1 MELVT
6 RHWSG
11 KHGRVVQGI
20 NLITLLWTEG
30 DRHIPLDY
38 RFYEKSVDGATKNEH
53 FRSML
58 ATAKERGFA
67 PQCVVFDSWYSSLDN
82 LKLIRRY
89 EWLWLTRLKRNRH
102 VNPDNTGNRPVC
114 ACEYLGIWHSSTS
127 QRLWLRQSFQ
137 DRHPKR

>member
-1 MELVT
+1 M
-6 RHWSG
+6 
-11 KHGRVVQGI
+11 
-20 NLITLLWTEG
+20 
-30 DRHIPLDY
+30 
-38 RFYEKSVDGATKNEH
+38 DGATKNEH

-58 ATAKERGFA
+58 ETAKERGFA

-114 ACEYLGIWHSSTS
+114 EANISASGTVVHLKGYGFVKIFNIVTPDPTLITGQPMTST
-127 QRLWLRQSFQ
+127 
-137 DRHPKR
+137 